1 MAVHELFGLQA
12 TNPLGFMAAL
22 GLLRVIEHNRTDTAE
37 RPTLAFA
44 SGGECHAKLQA
55 SLDAEELT
63 DLVLTDAQAQEHC
76 PALRLAYTKDGDEV
90 APTNANAIRDLKPTP
105 QHARQYLSRVAVEN
119 RRSADLAASFFS
131 ELVQQGSN
139 ADRTKPTALHF
150 TAGQQTFLSMVE
162 DLRSGMTKDDVVE
175 ALYGPWLGASPLPS
189 LSWDASGARMYALRA
204 KNPSTEKRG
213 SVAAANW
220 LAVQGLAF
228 FPVVVQ
234 RDRLMTTCVE
244 GSWKDSVFRWPIWEQ
259 QVVCP
264 AIAGLLRM
272 DAAGMS
278 ASERKAYGVFSV
290 LQSGIV
296 RSDQGG
302 YGSFTPPESC

>member
-22 GLLRVIEHNRTDTAE
+22 GLLRVIEHNRTGTAE

-63 DLVLTDAQAQEHC
+63 ELVLTDAQAQEHC
-76 PALRLAYTKDGDEV
+76 PAMRLAYTKDGNEV
-90 APTNANAIRDLKPTP
+90 APTDPNAIRDLKPTP
-105 QHARQYLSRVAVEN
+105 QHATRYLRRVAVEN
-119 RRSADLAASFFS
+119 RRSADLAAGFFS
-131 ELVQQGSN
+131 ELVQQSTN
-139 ADRTKPTALHF
+139 ADRTKPTAFHF

-162 DLRSGMTKDDVVE
+162 KIRSGLTKDDVVE
-175 ALYGPWLGASPLPS
+175 ALYGPWQEASPLPS
-189 LSWDASGARMYALRA
+189 LRWDASGARMYALRA
-204 KNPSTEKRG
+204 KNPSSDKGG

-244 GSWKDSVFRWPIWEQ
+244 GSWEDSVFRWPIWEQ
-259 QVVCP
+259 QVTCP

-272 DAAGMS
+272 NAAGMS
-278 ASERKAYGVFSV
+278 PSERKACGVFSV
-290 LQSGIV
+290 LQAGIV
-296 RSDQGG
+296 RSD
-302 YGSFTPPESC
+302 YGSFAPPAPC